1 MLIALNPS
9 RTDLTLTPESISEL
23 KFLGEFVGG
32 KHVPAGQI
40 TFLSPEPRIAKT
52 VLSRLKEEV
61 DGAFAL
67 KITPDVKSI
76 MEWKPFL
83 DPLPDWFR
91 YYTEPLE
98 HQDIALRYLWTFRRY
113 GLGLDPGLG
122 KTKVVLDWI
131 WLLMQA
137 NARAG
142 VPNEKFLVVCPRP
155 LLSVWKKQGKIH
167 RPELVTHVL
176 QSVTYSQRFRERK
189 LKLEDMSPDTPEYR
203 QKTAQIR
210 REMSAIDVERRLE
223 IDGIRKADV
232 VVTNYAKVVQNTGFF
247 LSQKWLGLAV
257 DEALV
262 KNPDSEQTDALT
274 RICEK
279 VDNFTLM
286 SGTLINNHAGD
297 VFSPVRMMH
306 RDLLGTSFY
315 KFKKRYAI
323 ETDMKVG
330 REEEEQRTIKRIVG
344 YRREHLI
351 KAALDSVF
359 LFMRKEQWL
368 KDLPPKVFK
377 EVHVRMSDA
386 QKAAYRELKANYS
399 LSLGNGAVVEV
410 DNALSCTAKLT
421 QISSGFLY
429 YGQSDSDLLDLGLS
443 TLGSVLKKK
452 GKDKKKRKPTGPRE
466 TWLFPEQP
474 KLDAAR
480 SLLQGVLAR
489 EKVVLWYN
497 YGAEGDLLSEM
508 MREIGVS
515 FRVIN
520 GNTKNSG
527 EDIDAFNDSSSIQV
541 LLCQA
546 KAVNYGVT
554 LLGND
559 LENCEYEPDLNP
571 EVCNH
576 IFYSLNYSLEVFL
589 QQQDRS
595 HRIGMKKSP
604 TYYILMADSPME
616 HAIARKLL
624 MKQEVRE
631 AFLEDT
637 LRPKRLSKVEGIGD

>member
-9 RTDLTLTPESISEL
+9 KTDLILTPESVDEL
-23 KFLGEFVGG
+23 RFLGGFVGG
-32 KHVPAGQI
+32 KHVPSSQI

-61 DGAFAL
+61 DGAFPL
-67 KITPDVKSI
+67 KVTPDIKSI
-76 MEWKPFL
+76 MGWTPVLAPLPAWFKYYT
-83 DPLPDWFR
+83 DPLP
-91 YYTEPLE
+91 
-98 HQDIALRYLWTFRRY
+98 HQDIALRYLWTFRRH

-131 WLLMQA
+131 WLLLREA
-137 NARAG
+137 EIGA
-142 VPNEKFLVVCPRP
+142 KFLVVCPKP
-155 LLSVWKKQGKIH
+155 LLFVWAEQNKTH
-167 RPELVTHVL
+167 RPELSLHVL
-176 QSVTYSQRFRERK
+176 QSVTFSQRIRERR
-189 LKLEDMSPDTPEYR
+189 LKLEELDPGSPDYR
-203 QKTAQIR
+203 QKSSQLR
-210 REMSAIDVERRLE
+210 REIAVIDLERRME

-232 VVTNYAKVVQNTGFF
+232 IVTNYAKVVQNTEFF

-262 KNPDSEQTDALT
+262 KNPDSEQTEALT
-274 RICEK
+274 KICEK
-279 VDNFTLM
+279 VEYFTLM

-297 VFSPVRMMH
+297 VFSPVRMMN
-306 RDLLGTSFY
+306 RDLLGVSFY

-323 ETDMKVG
+323 ERDMKIG
-330 REEEEQRTIKRIVG
+330 KEGEDEKTIKRIVG
-344 YRREHLI
+344 YRSEHLI

-359 LFMRKEQWL
+359 LFMRKEKWL
-368 KDLPPKVFK
+368 KDLPAKVFK

-386 QKAAYRELKANYS
+386 QKDAYRELKANYS
-399 LSLGNGAVVEV
+399 LHLANGSLVEV

-429 YGQSDSDLLDLGLS
+429 YGVGDDLLDLGLS
-443 TLGSVLKKK
+443 TLGEVLKKK
-452 GKDKKKRKPTGPRE
+452 GKDKGKKKRKPVGPRE

-474 KLDAAR
+474 KLEAVKK
-480 SLLQGVLAR
+480 LLQGPLLR

-497 YGAEGDLLSEM
+497 YGAEGDLLAEM
-508 MREIGVS
+508 MRDMGVTY
-515 FRVIN
+515 RVIN
-520 GNTKNSG
+520 GSTRNPG
-527 EDIDAFNDSSSIQV
+527 EDITAFNTSPDVQV

-554 LLGND
+554 LLGKN
-559 LENCEYEPDLNP
+559 LEDCDYEPDLSP

-595 HRIGMKKSP
+595 HRIGMTKSP

-637 LRPKRLSKVEGIGD
+637 LHPKRLTKVEGIGD

>member
-9 RTDLTLTPESISEL
+9 RTDLTLTPDTAEEL
-23 KFLGEFVGG
+23 RFLSEFVGG
-32 KHVPAGQI
+32 KHVAAKQV
-40 TFLSPEPRIAKT
+40 TFLSPEPRVART
-52 VLSRLKEEV
+52 VLARLKEEV
-61 DGAFAL
+61 DDAFPL
-67 KITPDVKSI
+67 KITPDIQKI
-76 MEWKPFL
+76 MAWKPAL
-83 DPLPDWFR
+83 RELPSWFS
-91 YYTEPLE
+91 YHTDPLE
-98 HQDIALRYLWTFRRY
+98 HQRIALRYLWTFGRQ

-131 WLLMQA
+131 WLLQQE
-137 NARAG
+137 RALAG
-142 VPNEKFLVVCPRP
+142 EPPLKFLVVCPRP
-155 LLSVWKKQGKIH
+155 LLFVWKGQNKMH
-167 RPELVTHVL
+167 RPELKTHVL
-176 QSVTYSQRFRERK
+176 DSVTYSQRIRERK
-189 LKLEDMSPDTPEYR
+189 LKLEDLSPDSPGYR
-203 QKTAQIR
+203 QKAAQLR
-210 REMSAIDVERRLE
+210 REIAAIDLERRLE

-232 VVTNYAKVVQNTGFF
+232 VVTNYAKVVQNTEFF
-247 LSQKWLGLAV
+247 LSQNWLGLAV

-262 KNPDSEQTDALT
+262 KNPDSEQTEALT
-274 RICEK
+274 KICSG
-279 VDNFTLM
+279 VSYFTLM
-286 SGTLINNHAGD
+286 SGTLVNNHAGD

-306 RDLLGTSFY
+306 KDLLGTSFY
-315 KFKKRYAI
+315 RFKKRYAI
-323 ETDMKVG
+323 ETDMKVS
-330 REEEEQRTIKRIVG
+330 REGEEDRTIKRIVG

-351 KAALDSVF
+351 KAALDAVF
-359 LFMRKEQWL
+359 LFMRKEEWL
-368 KDLPPKVFK
+368 KDLPKKIFK

-386 QKAAYRELKANYS
+386 QKAAYKELKANYS
-399 LSLGNGAVVEV
+399 LALGNGAMVEV
-410 DNALSCTAKLT
+410 DNALSLTAKLT

-452 GKDKKKRKPTGPRE
+452 GKEKKKRKPSGPRE

-474 KLDAAR
+474 KVDAVR
-480 SLLQGVLAR
+480 GLLQGPLAR

-497 YGAEGDLLSEM
+497 YGAEGDLLAEM
-508 MREIGVS
+508 MRGIGVT

-520 GNTKNSG
+520 GNTRNPG
-527 EDIDAFNDSSSIQV
+527 GDIDAFNTSGEVQV

-554 LLGND
+554 LLGRD
-559 LENCEYEPDLNP
+559 LEDCEYEPDLNP

-595 HRIGMKKSP
+595 HRIGMKVSP

-616 HAIARKLL
+616 HAIARKLIL
-624 MKQEVRE
+624 KQEVRE